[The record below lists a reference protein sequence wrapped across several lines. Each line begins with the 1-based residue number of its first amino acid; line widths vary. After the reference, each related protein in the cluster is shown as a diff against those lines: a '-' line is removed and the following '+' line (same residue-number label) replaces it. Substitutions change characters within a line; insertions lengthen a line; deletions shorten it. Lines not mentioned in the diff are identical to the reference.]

1 MEGVITYGDSLSC
14 SESLGTRRA
23 SGLTTSH
30 KEDVDMDGEDDKRRN
45 KDCNQRCKDVE
56 QPNDGKLHR
65 ED

>member
-1 MEGVITYGDSLSC
+1 M
-14 SESLGTRRA
+14 RRA

-30 KEDVDMDGEDDKRRN
+30 KENVDMDGEDDKRRN

-56 QPNDGKLHR
+56 QPNGGKLHR